1 MSRARSVSDVVTR
14 RITVVCRRVD
24 RPVGFGQ
31 HVLVT
36 KALLAVVLT
45 CATAA
50 AARERAVD
58 LSAGVQVES
67 VRDDLLVPLA
77 FTGPGVSLSAGL
89 RLPLGPG
96 TLLTR
101 LGFGFAVVF
110 DRLGFFGGA
119 LRYGVDAT
127 WLAPVGANV
136 DLGLTLAL
144 DTRVNYFYRWDD
156 AHSYWLGTQWLGPAA
171 RVHRPLGAMQLSVLA
186 QVAAIGFEGRPP
198 ALRFVKQEGVDRFA
212 YYFSTP
218 HLDERFVSIDRLQL
232 FRLDATLE
240 TASGWALL
248 VQLRATVTQLSAP
261 SFALGATV
269 AISRALSW

>member
-1 MSRARSVSDVVTR
+1 MSRERSVSDVVAGC
-14 RITVVCRRVD
+14 ITVVRRRVD
-24 RPVGFGQ
+24 RPRGFGQ

-36 KALLAVVLT
+36 KALLTAVLLST
-45 CATAA
+45 NAA
-50 AARERAVD
+50 GARERAVD

-67 VRDDLLVPLA
+67 VRDDLLVPLT
-77 FTGPGVSLSAGL
+77 FSGPGLSLSAGL

-101 LGFGFAVVF
+101 LGFGFSVVF

-119 LRYGVDAT
+119 LRYGVDGT
-127 WLAPVGANV
+127 WLMPLGANV

-156 AHSYWLGTQWLGPAA
+156 AHSYWLGSQWLGPAV

-186 QVAAIGFEGRPP
+186 QAAAIGFVGRPP

-218 HLDERFVSIDRLQL
+218 YLDERFVAVDQLQL
-232 FRLDATLE
+232 VRLEATLT

-248 VQLRATVTQLSAP
+248 VQLRATATRVSAP
-261 SFALGATV
+261 TFALGASV
-269 AISRALSW
+269 GVSRALSW